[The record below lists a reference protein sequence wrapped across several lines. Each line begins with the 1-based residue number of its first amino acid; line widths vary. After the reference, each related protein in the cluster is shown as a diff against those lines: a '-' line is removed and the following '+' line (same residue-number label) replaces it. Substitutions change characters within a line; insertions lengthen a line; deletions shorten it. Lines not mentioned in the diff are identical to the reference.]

1 MMGYICL
8 NVSLNIRQA
17 FLSGGQSPHAEVK
30 PPLEQ
35 GFSNN
40 TNSMISSGHNEQGA
54 GHFME

>member
-1 MMGYICL
+1 MI
-8 NVSLNIRQA
+8 SLDIIMA
-17 FLSGGQSPHAEVK
+17 FLSGCQGPHAEVK

-54 GHFME
+54 GHLMK